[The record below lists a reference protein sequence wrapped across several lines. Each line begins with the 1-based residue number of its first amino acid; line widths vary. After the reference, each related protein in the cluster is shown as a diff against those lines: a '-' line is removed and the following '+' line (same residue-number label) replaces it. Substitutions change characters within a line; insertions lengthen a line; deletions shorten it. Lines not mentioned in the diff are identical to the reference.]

1 MAQYD
6 EVPITLSGELEEE
19 ELALF
24 DEEGEATSILVDAE
38 SDADEATD
46 ILVEAEP
53 EEEEIVLLD
62 EGNEDTDILV
72 ELEESVVNMNYKYA
86 QNKPSINEVELID
99 NKQLEDLY
107 IFPLTNSE
115 LEEIIDWDS
124 W

>member
-6 EVPITLSGELEEE
+6 EVPITFSGELEEE

-24 DEEGEATSILVDAE
+24 DEEGEATSILVEAE
-38 SDADEATD
+38 FDADEATD
-46 ILVEAEP
+46 ILVEAEL